1 MSIRVRG
8 AAAVLLAVV
17 LLIGWPMAAPAAPQ
31 GCDAPPLLIRNV
43 GVWTPDGIV
52 AGRDVL
58 FRGGRVASI
67 EPTPAARPP
76 RPTPATSTEGAAGD
90 AATRTIDGSGHTLL
104 PGLVD
109 AHLHFSIPGGLP
121 VPAAGGPRTD
131 TVAVTGRQLL
141 RSGVTSGRL
150 HLTTIEEAARLEA
163 QAEDACA
170 PLPRVQS
177 GGPGLS
183 GAAERDHP
191 AFQGAKT
198 AADAVA
204 KVGRAADAGL
214 DWIAIHDADRFADG
228 VGAALAGAAGQRGIR
243 LLAAGSTPAEITAA
257 LALNP
262 ATLDYFDRTD
272 QPYPAAVLAAIGAQR
287 DLVLVPTPGV
297 PYRTV
302 AYLTR
307 PALLEDPANVEFLSE
322 ADRAFVLAN
331 ARTALAGAD
340 AERARRLWPHVPGKF
355 AQLRSL
361 GLPMALGSDAGSPLH
376 FQGGAIWWELEAWR
390 AAGASHREALAAAT
404 VHAARVLRAPDV
416 GRLAAGSRADFVLY
430 RGNAEA
436 GAFEQARVIAVGKSG
451 VLYVADGAWVGPPI
465 TAAR

>member
-1 MSIRVRG
+1 MLLFPCRRC
-8 AAAVLLAVV
+8 AAFAVLLAAP
-17 LLIGWPMAAPAAPQ
+17 LIVGPMAAPAAAQ
-31 GCDAPPLLIRNV
+31 GCDAPPILIRNV

-52 AGRDVL
+52 GGRDVL
-58 FRGGRVASI
+58 FRAGRVAAI
-67 EPTPAARPP
+67 EPTRPGGP
-76 RPTPATSTEGAAGD
+76 S
-90 AATRTIDGSGHTLL
+90 AATATERSAADVALRTIDGSGHTLL

-121 VPAAGGPRTD
+121 APAAGGPRPD
-131 TVAVTGRQLL
+131 PVAITGRQLL

-163 QAEDACA
+163 QAADACA
-170 PLPRVQS
+170 PLPRLQV

-183 GAAERDHP
+183 GASERDFP
-191 AFQGAKT
+191 AFQGART
-198 AADAVA
+198 AADAIA
-204 KVGRAADAGL
+204 KVGRAAEAGL
-214 DWIAIHDADRFADG
+214 DWIAVHDADRFADG
-228 VGAALAGAAGQRGIR
+228 VASALAGAARQRGIR
-243 LLAAGSTPAEITAA
+243 LLAAGSTPTEISAA
-257 LALNP
+257 LTLNP
-262 ATLDYFDRTD
+262 DTLDYFDRTD
-272 QPYPAAVLAAIGAQR
+272 QPYPAPVLAAIRAHR

-302 AYLTR
+302 AYLAR
-307 PALLEDPANVEFLSE
+307 PALLEDPANVEFLSD

-340 AERARRLWPHVPGKF
+340 AERARRLWPHVPGKL

-404 VHAARVLRAPDV
+404 VHAARVLRSTEI

-430 RGNAEA
+430 RGDAEA
-436 GAFEQARVIAVGKSG
+436 GAFEQGRVLAVGKGG

-465 TAAR
+465 SAAR